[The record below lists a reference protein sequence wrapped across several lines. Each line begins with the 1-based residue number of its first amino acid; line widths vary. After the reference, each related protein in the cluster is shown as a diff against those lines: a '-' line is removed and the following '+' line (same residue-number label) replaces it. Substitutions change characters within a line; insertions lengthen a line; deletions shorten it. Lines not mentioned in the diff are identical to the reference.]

1 MAAPSP
7 LVDRL
12 LQLAL
17 DEDLGR
23 GDVTSEAI
31 FGEGDS
37 LSAVFRPRQELT
49 VSGLWVIERLIKLSG
64 AEIDLTL
71 SVADGDVV
79 AAGDEI
85 AIISG
90 DATSVLAL
98 ERSCL
103 NFLTHLSAIATFT
116 RECVAALGE
125 GRARLVDTRK
135 TTPGWRQLEKAAVRH
150 GGGRN
155 HRNDLG
161 DGVMIKDN
169 HIAAAGSLGA
179 AVSAVRLK
187 AHHLLRVELE
197 VDTESQLV
205 EALELGVDVLM
216 LDNFDDARA
225 LQAIKLIRAKRP
237 ETVVELSGGITR
249 QRLPRLQALGA
260 DLISMGA
267 LTHSAPSVDIGLDCS
282 P

>member
-1 MAAPSP
+1 MPAPSP

-31 FGEGDS
+31 FGEGDR
-37 LSAVFRPRQELT
+37 LSAVFRPRQALT

-79 AAGDEI
+79 AAGGEI

-103 NFLTHLSAIATFT
+103 NFLRILGNHEDIAYCKFCLVRQHLR
-116 RECVAALGE
+116 REH
-125 GRARLVDTRK
+125 K
-135 TTPGWRQLEKAAVRH
+135 
-150 GGGRN
+150 GGGTLLAREF
-155 HRNDLG
+155 
-161 DGVMIKDN
+161 
-169 HIAAAGSLGA
+169 
-179 AVSAVRLK
+179 LK
-187 AHHLLRVELE
+187 L
-197 VDTESQLV
+197 
-205 EALELGVDVLM
+205 LELHVTV
-216 LDNFDDARA
+216 FD
-225 LQAIKLIRAKRP
+225 L
-237 ETVVELSGGITR
+237 
-249 QRLPRLQALGA
+249 
-260 DLISMGA
+260 
-267 LTHSAPSVDIGLDCS
+267 
-282 P
+282 